1 MVHSPPSSGP
11 SSPVLSSVQP
21 PDGNSLNFTADEFVP
36 RSLSVPS
43 SPNLSP
49 SSPSFVP
56 RVTKA
61 EGRRKGASHGRQR
74 ANSDTKN
81 SGFGFTWSVF
91 VDCLPCVVDKNA
103 KKTEMSE
110 GTFRDQM
117 QCLGGFNSKDVFD
130 KRFLHRLD
138 QVKSS
143 GLACRVFRSGV
154 RPVWEDKRNCGV
166 GAGKWVIQG
175 GDETIVTTAF
185 HAILDQL
192 VKEGQATTGVNGS
205 VFACKR
211 GQHVVML
218 WTKAHPKGSKSD
230 DPFSIRELV
239 SQISAQIGYPL
250 ITSFKQHGKKGRTHK
265 SNSRSVPS
273 SPMLQSARSPKT
285 QAHKGRRSPC
295 LSPTLPSPRTGKHSG
310 KNSPWS
316 RDSDYK
322 GSPKM
327 SPILLSSPIMEGPPE
342 FELSC

>member
-1 MVHSPPSSGP
+1 VVHSPP

-21 PDGNSLNFTADEFVP
+21 PDEDSLKFTADEFVP

-43 SPNLSP
+43 SPNLSA

-56 RVTKA
+56 LATKA

-138 QVKSS
+138 DRQ
-143 GLACRVFRSGV
+143 ACVRVFRSGV

-175 GDETIVTTAF
+175 GDQKIVTTAF
-185 HAILDQL
+185 HAILAKL
-192 VKEGQATTGVNGS
+192 VEDGQATAGVNGA

-239 SQISAQIGYPL
+239 SQISAQIGSPL

-295 LSPTLPSPRTGKHSG
+295 LSPTLPSPRAGKHSG
-310 KNSPWS
+310 KHSPWS
-316 RDSDYK
+316 RDSDYR

-327 SPILLSSPIMEGPPE
+327 SPILLSSSIMEGPPE

>member
-1 MVHSPPSSGP
+1 VVHSPSSSVP
-11 SSPVLSSVQP
+11 SSPVLSSIQL
-21 PDGNSLNFTADEFVP
+21 PDQDSLKITANEFAP
-36 RSLSVPS
+36 RSVSVPS

-56 RVTKA
+56 RATKA

-81 SGFGFTWSVF
+81 SGFGFAWSVF
-91 VDCLPCVVDKNA
+91 IDCLPCVVDKNA

-154 RPVWEDKRNCGV
+154 RPVWEDQRNCGV

-175 GDETIVTTAF
+175 GDEMVVTAAF
-185 HAILDQL
+185 HAILDRLMLDQ
-192 VKEGQATTGVNGS
+192 QATAGVNGS

-218 WTKAHPKGSKSD
+218 WTKAHPKGSKSE
-230 DPFSIRELV
+230 DPFSIRALV
-239 SQISAQIGYPL
+239 SQISAQIGYPI

-273 SPMLQSARSPKT
+273 SPMLQSSRSPKT
-285 QAHKGRRSPC
+285 QAQKGRRSPC
-295 LSPTLPSPRTGKHSG
+295 LSPSLPCPRAGKHS
-310 KNSPWS
+310 PWS
-316 RDSDYK
+316 KDSDYR

-327 SPILLSSPIMEGPPE
+327 SPILLNSPIMEGPPE